1 MRNIQFILLLSLGL
15 SINSCTPEIQYRDIS
30 DFQINDNLIEN
41 LSELEL
47 LYSSATPDGEEDLSY
62 LLHIIAIDK
71 NTLDTV
77 NILTTFNRG
86 GGNGEAKN
94 LFKFYSLDSEEG
106 LDFFNELYNKEAKT
120 SRSLDDLKAIKR
132 VTYDPRF
139 AYISTNNYPSCYGF
153 IDK

>member
-1 MRNIQFILLLSLGL
+1 MRNIQFILVLSLGL

-120 SRSLDDLKAIKR
+120 SRSLDELKAIKR